1 MRSDKPNDAH
11 SPVQHGFFWSHV
23 GWFLSRRHYY
33 YNAKRVQD
41 LLRFPELRILD
52 KLDTLVPLL
61 LAIGTYYLGAY
72 LQRAYPGLN
81 TNGWQM
87 LIWGYFISTVFLL
100 HVTVSINSIMHR
112 FGVKRFPTEDNS
124 RNNAILAVFTL
135 GEGWHNN
142 HHYYPTSTRQGFVW
156 YEIDMTYQIL
166 KFMQFIGI
174 IRNIREVPEKV
185 MQARIN

>member
-1 MRSDKPNDAH
+1 
-11 SPVQHGFFWSHV
+11 
-23 GWFLSRRHYY
+23 
-33 YNAKRVQD
+33 
-41 LLRFPELRILD
+41 
-52 KLDTLVPLL
+52 
-61 LAIGTYYLGAY
+61 
-72 LQRAYPGLN
+72 
-81 TNGWQM
+81 
-87 LIWGYFISTVFLL
+87 
-100 HVTVSINSIMHR
+100 MHR